1 MSKTITIMD
10 KDYSKWVDNLI
21 VRYQKAQLFAA
32 IKVNSEQIK
41 YNFLLG
47 RDIVE
52 MKVEER
58 WGEGVI
64 TQLSK
69 DLKKKMPTAEGLSV
83 TNLRYC
89 RRFYLL
95 YSKSLL
101 IHPQTEG
108 ELDNKKKKEIR
119 PQAGGELDVFPAKE
133 ELSIIFNIPWG
144 HQKLILDKV
153 KGNLE
158 KAYFYM
164 NQTLENGWSRNV
176 LLNWIDTDL
185 FERSGKSITNFVN
198 TLPSVKSDLAQEIT
212 KDPYNFAFAGVT
224 EEHNEAQL
232 KTALLQNITAF
243 LVELGTG
250 FAYVGREYR
259 LEIGHTEN
267 FIDLLFYNLRLR
279 CYVVIEV
286 KIGKFSSS
294 DIGQI
299 GSYIVAVNHQLR
311 EEGKDNPTIGLL
323 ICKSKDNIQAQYAL
337 ESSSQPIGISE
348 YELEKFYPE
357 KIEGTIPSI
366 QEIEKKVSSLIE
378 IEDAEKLSMPSIKDA
393 AELKISNVKNA
404 AKSAY
409 VKKQQKKKKD

>member
-1 MSKTITIMD
+1 MNNGSGKEDNESWRKEKMKNSTSIAILD
-10 KDYSKWVDNLI
+10 EYYSEWVDNLI
-21 VRYQKAQLFAA
+21 IRYQKTQLSAA
-32 IKVNSEQIK
+32 VKVNSEQIK

-89 RRFYLL
+89 RRFYVL
-95 YSKSLL
+95 YSKTLL
-101 IHPQTEG
+101 IRPQAEG
-108 ELDNKKKKEIR
+108 ELDNKEIR
-119 PQAGGELDVFPAKE
+119 PQAGGELAVIPE
-133 ELSIIFNIPWG
+133 RGELSIIFKIPWG
-144 HQKLILDKV
+144 HHKLILDKV
-153 KGNLE
+153 KGNVE
-158 KAYFYM
+158 KAFFYM

-185 FERSGKSITNFVN
+185 FERSGKSITNFAD
-198 TLPSVKSDLAQEIT
+198 TMPAVKSDLAQEIT

-224 EEHNEAQL
+224 EKHNEAEL
-232 KTALLQNITAF
+232 KTALLQNITDF

-250 FAYVGREYR
+250 FAYVGKEYR

-286 KIGKFSSS
+286 KIGKFSPS

-323 ICKSKDNIQAQYAL
+323 ICRSKDNIQAQYAL

-357 KIEGTIPSI
+357 KVEGTIPTI
-366 QEIEKKVSSLIE
+366 QEIESKVSFVIGIE
-378 IEDAEKLSMPSIKDA
+378 NEKLNAEK
-393 AELKISNVKNA
+393 
-404 AKSAY
+404 
-409 VKKQQKKKKD
+409 

>member
-1 MSKTITIMD
+1 MSKSLSIID
-10 KDYSKWVDNLI
+10 ADYSKWVETLI
-21 VRYQKAQLFAA
+21 KRYRQAQIKAAL
-32 IKVNSEQIK
+32 KVNAEQLK

-64 TQLSK
+64 AQLSK
-69 DLKKKMPTAEGLSV
+69 DLRKKMPIAEGLSV

-95 YSKSLL
+95 YSDV
-101 IHPQTEG
+101 INFHPQVG
-108 ELDNKKKKEIR
+108 DEIR
-119 PQAGGELDVFPAKE
+119 PQLEGEFA
-133 ELSIIFNIPWG
+133 ELPETPNLSAILSVPWG
-144 HQKLILDKV
+144 HHKLIMDKV
-153 KGNLE
+153 KGDVN
-158 KAYFYM
+158 KALFYI
-164 NQTLENGWSRNV
+164 NQTIENSWSRS
-176 LLNWIDTDL
+176 LLMNWIDTGL
-185 FERSGKSITNFVN
+185 FERSGKSITNFS
-198 TLPSVKSDLAQEIT
+198 TTIPDSKSDLAQELT

-224 EEHNEAQL
+224 ERHNEAEL
-232 KTALLQNITAF
+232 KSALLNNITDF

-286 KIGKFSSS
+286 KIGKFVPG

-323 ICKSKDNIQAQYAL
+323 ICRSKDSTQAQYAL

-357 KIEGTIPSI
+357 KVEGTIPTI
-366 QEIEKKVSSLIE
+366 KEIEHKLNEKKG
-378 IEDAEKLSMPSIKDA
+378 
-393 AELKISNVKNA
+393 
-404 AKSAY
+404 
-409 VKKQQKKKKD
+409 